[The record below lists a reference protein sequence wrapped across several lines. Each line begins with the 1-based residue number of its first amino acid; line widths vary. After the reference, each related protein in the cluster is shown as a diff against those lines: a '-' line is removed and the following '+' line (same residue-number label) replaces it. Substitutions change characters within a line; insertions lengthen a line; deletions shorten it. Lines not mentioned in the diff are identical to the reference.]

1 MMNVWELPT
10 TLEIGGVGYSIQTD
24 YRKIINILNMLSDP
38 EFDEEE
44 KAIIYLRLFYKVKD
58 VVGTYDELQAFDTST
73 LGNNDIVEVINDSTH
88 GNARSYFRWVISTT
102 GAWKYIGKDAIP
114 PEHIEEAL
122 MKATQ
127 FINCDAKEEEKNTI
141 SPRLMDW
148 EQDANMIISA
158 TNAVAGK
165 ELRAEPY
172 VHWWTFLGY
181 YMSIGDSLFSSV
193 VNIREK
199 KARGK
204 KLEKEEREWYQ
215 RNKDIVDLKV
225 KITDEE
231 KAEEEAFLKEL
242 GL

>member
-1 MMNVWELPT
+1 MSINVWELPT
-10 TLEIGGVGYSIQTD
+10 TLEIGGVGVPINTD

-44 KAIIYLRLFYKVKD
+44 KAIIYLRLFYKE
-58 VVGTYDELQAFDTST
+58 T
-73 LGNNDIVEVINDSTH
+73 
-88 GNARSYFRWVISTT
+88 
-102 GAWKYIGKDAIP
+102 IP

-158 TNAVAGK
+158 TNAIAGK

-225 KITDEE
+225 RITDEE